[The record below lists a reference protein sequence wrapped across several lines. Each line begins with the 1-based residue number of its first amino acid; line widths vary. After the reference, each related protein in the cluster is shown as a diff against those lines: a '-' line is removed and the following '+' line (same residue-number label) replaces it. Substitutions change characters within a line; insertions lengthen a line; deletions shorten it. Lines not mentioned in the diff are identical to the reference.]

1 MVKNPGNSFTLLS
14 LVYIILLTIVYFSKP
29 RAKNLET
36 KIYSY
41 IVVTCL
47 IGCVVSLGTYYF
59 MFHIDMYPILNEI
72 FARSYL
78 LFILTY
84 TSLVSYYVLAI
95 SINDKLS
102 DEKKEKYIFYSKVT
116 VMALTIFSF
125 LLALILPM
133 DYISKKDMV
142 YSTGPA
148 VKFVFS
154 FTRGYALLW
163 ILILV
168 TKIKRITEKKYY
180 PMILYIILGALI
192 SCVQGAHPEYLL
204 STSMIVFVTFLMY
217 FTIENPDVKLIAQLE
232 LAKTG
237 AEKANRAKSDFLSSM
252 SHEIR
257 TPLNAIVGLSEDIES
272 YKDRVPKE
280 VVEDTTD
287 IKNASD
293 TLLEIVGNILDINK
307 IESDHMELVEQEYN
321 FKEEITKMARVTATR
336 IGDKPIEFEMNMAV
350 DIPDTLIGD
359 KLHVKTVVN
368 NLLTNAIK
376 YTDKGKVSL
385 TVKCINRGN
394 NCNLI
399 ISVQDTG
406 RGIKKE
412 NIEKLFTKFE
422 RLDEDKNTTI
432 EGTGLGLAITKSLVN
447 LMNGKINV
455 QSRFGTGSLFVV
467 NLPQKIGKRIDPK
480 NKDKVSTN
488 DSIKI
493 DTSSKKI
500 LIVDDNNLNIKVTTK
515 MLKDLKYQVDD
526 CTSGKACLEKIKNG
540 NKYDVILMD
549 IMMPEMSGEETLK
562 ELKKDSDFITP
573 VVALTADALSGCEEK
588 YKSLGFTEYL
598 SKPFKREELD
608 DKLKKIL
615 GDDNKIL
622 WDKVDEV
629 VICDD
634 EDGEK

>member
-180 PMILYIILGALI
+180 PMILYIILGGLI

-350 DIPDTLIGD
+350 DIPDILIGD

-480 NKDKVSTN
+480 NNDKVSTN
-488 DSIKI
+488 DNIKI
-493 DTSSKKI
+493 DTSNKRI

-515 MLKDLKYQVDD
+515 MLKDLNYQVDD

-549 IMMPEMSGEETLK
+549 IMMPEMSGKETLK

-588 YKSLGFTEYL
+588 YKSLGFSEYL

-608 DKLKKIL
+608 DKLKKLL
-615 GDDNKIL
+615 GDDNKIS
-622 WDKVDEV
+622 WDKVDSV
-629 VICDD
+629 VICDEED
-634 EDGEK
+634 E

>member
-29 RAKNLET
+29 RAKNIET
-36 KIYSY
+36 KTYSY
-41 IVVTCL
+41 IVITCL
-47 IGCVVSLGTYYF
+47 VGCLVSLGTYYF

-84 TSLVSYYVLAI
+84 TSLVSYYVLVI

-102 DEKKEKYIFYSKVT
+102 DEKKEKYIFYSKVA
-116 VMALTIFSF
+116 VMSLTIFSF
-125 LLALILPM
+125 LISLILPM
-133 DYISKKDMV
+133 DYVSKKDMV

-180 PMILYIILGALI
+180 PMIIYIILGGLI

-350 DIPDTLIGD
+350 DIPDILIGD

-422 RLDEDKNTTI
+422 RLDQDKNTTI

-480 NKDKVSTN
+480 NNDKVSTN
-488 DSIKI
+488 DNIKI

-515 MLKDLKYQVDD
+515 MLKDLNYQVDD

-588 YKSLGFTEYL
+588 YKSLGFSEYL

-615 GDDNKIL
+615 GDDNKIS
-622 WDKVDEV
+622 WDNVDSV
-629 VICDD
+629 VICD
-634 EDGEK
+634 EESEK

>member
-41 IVVTCL
+41 IVIACL
-47 IGCVVSLGTYYF
+47 VGCVVSLGTYYF

-102 DEKKEKYIFYSKVT
+102 DEKKEKYIFYSKMT
-116 VMALTIFSF
+116 VMSLTIFSF

-133 DYISKKDMV
+133 DYVSKKDIV

-154 FTRGYALLW
+154 FTRGYAALW
-163 ILILV
+163 ILILI

-180 PMILYIILGALI
+180 PMILYIILGGMI
-192 SCVQGAHPEYLL
+192 SYIQSIHPEYLL

-217 FTIENPDVKLIAQLE
+217 FTIENPDVNLIAQLE

-350 DIPDTLIGD
+350 DIPDILIGD

-467 NLPQKIGKRIDPK
+467 NLPQKIGKRIDSK
-480 NKDKVSTN
+480 NNDKVSTN
-488 DSIKI
+488 DKKI
-493 DTSSKKI
+493 DTSNKRI

-515 MLKDLKYQVDD
+515 MLKDLNYQVDD

-549 IMMPEMSGEETLK
+549 IMMPEMSGEEALK

-588 YKSLGFTEYL
+588 YKSLGFSEYL
-598 SKPFKREELD
+598 SKPFKKEELD
-608 DKLKKIL
+608 DKLKKLL
-615 GDDNKIL
+615 GNDNKIL
-622 WDKVDEV
+622 WNKVDEV
-629 VICDD
+629 VICGE
-634 EDGEK
+634 ED

>member
-14 LVYIILLTIVYFSKP
+14 LIYIILLTIVYFSKP

-47 IGCVVSLGTYYF
+47 IGCIVSLGTYYF

-102 DEKKEKYIFYSKVT
+102 DEKKEKYIFYSKMT
-116 VMALTIFSF
+116 VMILTIFSF
-125 LLALILPM
+125 VLALILPM
-133 DYISKKDMV
+133 DYVSKKDIV

-154 FTRGYALLW
+154 FTRGYAILW
-163 ILILV
+163 ILILI

-180 PMILYIILGALI
+180 PMILYIILGGLV
-192 SCVQGAHPEYLL
+192 SYVQSTHPEYLL

-321 FKEEITKMARVTATR
+321 FKEEITKLARVTATR
-336 IGDKPIEFEMNMAV
+336 IGDKPIEFEMNLAI
-350 DIPDTLIGD
+350 DIPDILIGD

-422 RLDEDKNTTI
+422 RLDEKNTTI

-467 NLPQKIGKRIDPK
+467 NLPQKIGKRIDSK
-480 NKDKVSTN
+480 NNDKISTN
-488 DSIKI
+488 DNVKI

-515 MLKDLKYQVDD
+515 MLKDLNYQVDD

-549 IMMPEMSGEETLK
+549 IMMPEMSGEEVLK

-588 YKSLGFTEYL
+588 YKSLGFSEYL
-598 SKPFKREELD
+598 SKPFKKDELD
-608 DKLKKIL
+608 DKLKKLL
-615 GDDNKIL
+615 GNNNKIS
-622 WDKVDEV
+622 WDNVDSV
-629 VICDD
+629 VICD
-634 EDGEK
+634 EESE

>member
-41 IVVTCL
+41 IVIACL
-47 IGCVVSLGTYYF
+47 VGCVVSLGTYYF

-102 DEKKEKYIFYSKVT
+102 DEKKEKYIFYSKMT
-116 VMALTIFSF
+116 VMSLTIFSF

-133 DYISKKDMV
+133 DYVSKKDIV

-154 FTRGYALLW
+154 FTRGYAALW
-163 ILILV
+163 ILILI

-180 PMILYIILGALI
+180 PMILYIILGGMI
-192 SCVQGAHPEYLL
+192 SYIQSIHPEYLL

-350 DIPDTLIGD
+350 DIPDILRGD

-422 RLDEDKNTTI
+422 RLDQDKNTTI

-467 NLPQKIGKRIDPK
+467 NLPQKIGKRIDSK
-480 NKDKVSTN
+480 NNDKVST
-488 DSIKI
+488 STEKI
-493 DTSSKKI
+493 DTSNKRI

-515 MLKDLKYQVDD
+515 MLKDLNYQVDD

-549 IMMPEMSGEETLK
+549 IMMPEMSGEEALK

-588 YKSLGFTEYL
+588 YKSLGFSEYL
-598 SKPFKREELD
+598 SKPFKKEELD
-608 DKLKKIL
+608 DKLKKLL
-615 GDDNKIL
+615 GNDNKIL
-622 WDKVDEV
+622 WNKVDEV
-629 VICDD
+629 VICGE
-634 EDGEK
+634 ED

>member
-29 RAKNLET
+29 RAENFET

-84 TSLVSYYVLAI
+84 ISLVSYYVLAI

-102 DEKKEKYIFYSKVT
+102 DEQKEKYIFYSKVT

-125 LLALILPM
+125 LISLILPM
-133 DYISKKDMV
+133 DYVSKKDIV

-180 PMILYIILGALI
+180 PMILYIILGGLI
-192 SCVQGAHPEYLL
+192 SCVQGANPEYLL

-321 FKEEITKMARVTATR
+321 FREEITKMARVTATR

-350 DIPDTLIGD
+350 DIPDILIGD

-422 RLDEDKNTTI
+422 RLDQDKNTTI

-480 NKDKVSTN
+480 NNDKVSN
-488 DSIKI
+488 GDNIKI
-493 DTSSKKI
+493 DTSNKRI

-515 MLKDLKYQVDD
+515 MLKDLNYQVDD

-549 IMMPEMSGEETLK
+549 IMMPEMSGKETLK

-588 YKSLGFTEYL
+588 YKSLGFSEYL

-615 GDDNKIL
+615 GNDNKIS

-629 VICDD
+629 VICD
-634 EDGEK
+634 EESEE

>member
-1 MVKNPGNSFTLLS
+1 MIVKNPGNSFTLLS
-14 LVYIILLTIVYFSKP
+14 LIYIILLTIVYFSKP

-41 IVVTCL
+41 IVITCL
-47 IGCVVSLGTYYF
+47 IGCIVSLGTYYF
-59 MFHIDMYPILNEI
+59 MFHIDIYPTLNEI
-72 FARSYL
+72 FARCYL
-78 LFILTY
+78 LFILIY

-102 DEKKEKYIFYSKVT
+102 DERKEKYILYSKIF
-116 VMALTIFSF
+116 VMVLTFCSF
-125 LLALILPM
+125 LITLSLPM
-133 DYISKKDMV
+133 TYVSKKDIV

-148 VKFVFS
+148 VKFVFT

-180 PMILYIILGALI
+180 PMIIYIILGGLV
-192 SCVQGAHPEYLL
+192 SCIQGGHPEYLL

-232 LAKTG
+232 LAKTS

-272 YKDRVPKE
+272 YKDLVPKE

-307 IESDHMELVEQEYN
+307 IESNHMELVEQEYN
-321 FKEEITKMARVTATR
+321 FKEEITKLAKVTSTR
-336 IGDKPIEFEMNMAV
+336 IGDKPITFTMNLAE
-350 DIPDTLIGD
+350 DIPDILIGD
-359 KLHVKTVVN
+359 KLHIKTVVN

-376 YTDKGKVSL
+376 YTDKGMVSL
-385 TVKCINRGN
+385 TVKCINKN
-394 NCNLI
+394 DICNLI

-422 RLDEDKNTTI
+422 RLDEKNTTI

-447 LMNGKINV
+447 LMNGSINV
-455 QSRFGTGSLFVV
+455 QSRYGTGSLFVISV
-467 NLPQKIGKRIDPK
+467 PQKIGKMIDIDN
-480 NKDKVSTN
+480 NKKDDIITN
-488 DSIKI
+488 DIVN
-493 DTSSKKI
+493 TSDKKI

-515 MLKDLKYQVDD
+515 MLKDLNYQVDS
-526 CTSGKACLEKIKNG
+526 CLSGKECLEKIRNG
-540 NKYDVILMD
+540 NKYDIILMD
-549 IMMPEMSGEETLK
+549 IMMPEMSGIETLN
-562 ELKKDSDFITP
+562 ELKKDNNFTVP
-573 VVALTADALSGCEEK
+573 VIALTADALSGCEEK
-588 YKSLGFTEYL
+588 YKDMGFNEYL
-598 SKPFKREELD
+598 SKPFKKDEIT
-608 DKLKKIL
+608 DKLNEL
-615 GDDNKIL
+615 L
-622 WDKVDEV
+622 RS
-629 VICDD
+629 DD
-634 EDGEK
+634 EII

>member
-29 RAKNLET
+29 RAKNIET
-36 KIYSY
+36 KTYSY
-41 IVVTCL
+41 IVITCL
-47 IGCVVSLGTYYF
+47 VGCLVSLGTYYF

-102 DEKKEKYIFYSKVT
+102 DEKKEKYIFYSKVA
-116 VMALTIFSF
+116 VMSLTIFSF
-125 LLALILPM
+125 LISLILPM
-133 DYISKKDMV
+133 DYVSKKDMV

-180 PMILYIILGALI
+180 PMIIYIILGGLI

-336 IGDKPIEFEMNMAV
+336 IGDKSIEFEMNMAV
-350 DIPDTLIGD
+350 DIPDILIGD

-422 RLDEDKNTTI
+422 RLDQDKNTTI

-480 NKDKVSTN
+480 NNDKVSTN
-488 DSIKI
+488 DNIKI

-515 MLKDLKYQVDD
+515 MLKDLNYQVDD

-562 ELKKDSDFITP
+562 ELKKDRDFITP

-588 YKSLGFTEYL
+588 YKSLGFSEYL

-615 GDDNKIL
+615 GDNNKIS
-622 WDKVDEV
+622 WDNVDSV
-629 VICDD
+629 VICD
-634 EDGEK
+634 EESEK

>member
-14 LVYIILLTIVYFSKP
+14 LIYIILLTIVYFSKP

-47 IGCVVSLGTYYF
+47 IGCIVSLGTYYF
-59 MFHIDMYPILNEI
+59 MFHIVMYPILNEI

-102 DEKKEKYIFYSKVT
+102 DERKEKYIFYSKMT
-116 VMALTIFSF
+116 VMILTIFSF
-125 LLALILPM
+125 VLALILPM
-133 DYISKKDMV
+133 DYVSKKDIV

-163 ILILV
+163 ILILI

-180 PMILYIILGALI
+180 PMILYIILGGLV
-192 SCVQGAHPEYLL
+192 SYVQSTHPEYLL

-321 FKEEITKMARVTATR
+321 FKEEITKLARVTATR
-336 IGDKPIEFEMNMAV
+336 IGDKPIEFEMNLAI
-350 DIPDTLIGD
+350 DIPDILIGD

-422 RLDEDKNTTI
+422 RLDEKNTTI

-467 NLPQKIGKRIDPK
+467 NLPQKIGKRIDSK
-480 NKDKVSTN
+480 NNDKISTN
-488 DSIKI
+488 DNVKI

-526 CTSGKACLEKIKNG
+526 CTSGKVCLEKIKNG

-549 IMMPEMSGEETLK
+549 IMMPEMSGEEVLK

-588 YKSLGFTEYL
+588 YKSLGFSEYL
-598 SKPFKREELD
+598 SKPFKKDELD
-608 DKLKKIL
+608 DKLKKLL
-615 GDDNKIL
+615 GDNNKIS
-622 WDKVDEV
+622 WDNVDSV
-629 VICDD
+629 VICD
-634 EDGEK
+634 EESE

>member
-102 DEKKEKYIFYSKVT
+102 YEKKEKYIFYSKVT

-180 PMILYIILGALI
+180 PMILYIILGGLI

-217 FTIENPDVKLIAQLE
+217 FTIENPDVKLIVQLE

-350 DIPDTLIGD
+350 DIPDILIGD

-422 RLDEDKNTTI
+422 RLDEKNTTI

-480 NKDKVSTN
+480 NNDKVSTN
-488 DSIKI
+488 DNIKI
-493 DTSSKKI
+493 DTSNKRI

-515 MLKDLKYQVDD
+515 MLKDLNYQVDD

-549 IMMPEMSGEETLK
+549 IMMPEMSGKETLK

-588 YKSLGFTEYL
+588 YKSLGFSEYL

-608 DKLKKIL
+608 DKLKKLL
-615 GDDNKIL
+615 GDDNKIS
-622 WDKVDEV
+622 WDKVDSV
-629 VICDD
+629 VICDEED
-634 EDGEK
+634 E

>member
-41 IVVTCL
+41 IVMTCL
-47 IGCVVSLGTYYF
+47 IGCIVSLGTYYF

-78 LFILTY
+78 LFVLTY

-102 DEKKEKYIFYSKVT
+102 DEKKEKYIFYSKVA

-125 LLALILPM
+125 VLALILPM
-133 DYISKKDMV
+133 NYISKKDLV

-180 PMILYIILGALI
+180 PMILYIILGGMI
-192 SCVQGAHPEYLL
+192 SYIQSIHPEYLL

-307 IESDHMELVEQEYN
+307 IENDHMELVEQEYN
-321 FKEEITKMARVTATR
+321 FKEEITKLARVTATR
-336 IGDKPIEFEMNMAV
+336 IGDKPIEFEMNLAV
-350 DIPDTLIGD
+350 DIPDILIGD

-467 NLPQKIGKRIDPK
+467 NLPQKIGKRINPK
-480 NKDKVSTN
+480 NNDKVSAN
-488 DSIKI
+488 DKKI
-493 DTSSKKI
+493 DTSNKRI

-515 MLKDLKYQVDD
+515 MLKDLNYQVDD
-526 CTSGKACLEKIKNG
+526 CTSGKACLEKISKG
-540 NKYDVILMD
+540 SKYDVILMD
-549 IMMPEMSGEETLK
+549 IMMPKMSGDETLK
-562 ELKKDSDFITP
+562 ELKKDDSFITP
-573 VVALTADALSGCEEK
+573 VIALTADALSGCEEK
-588 YKSLGFTEYL
+588 YKSLGFSEYL
-598 SKPFKREELD
+598 SKPFKKDELD
-608 DKLKKIL
+608 DKLRKIL
-615 GDDNKIL
+615 SNNNNIVWDN
-622 WDKVDEV
+622 VDEV
-629 VICDD
+629 VICNDK
-634 EDGEK
+634 EMN

>member
-14 LVYIILLTIVYFSKP
+14 LIYIILLTVVYFSKP

-41 IVVTCL
+41 IVITCL
-47 IGCVVSLGTYYF
+47 IGCIVSLGTYFF

-78 LFILTY
+78 LFILIY

-95 SINDKLS
+95 SINDELP
-102 DEKKEKYIFYSKVT
+102 DERKEKYIFYSKVV
-116 VMALTIFSF
+116 VMSLTIFSF
-125 LLALILPM
+125 LIALILPM
-133 DYISKKDMV
+133 ECISKKDMV

-154 FTRGYALLW
+154 FTRCYALLW
-163 ILILV
+163 VLILV

-180 PMILYIILGALI
+180 PMIIYIILGGLI
-192 SCVQGAHPEYLL
+192 SYIQGAHPEYLL

-307 IESDHMELVEQEYN
+307 IENDHMELVEQEYN
-321 FKEEITKMARVTATR
+321 FKEEITKLARVTATR
-336 IGDKPIEFEMNMAV
+336 IGDKPIEFEMDLAI
-350 DIPDTLIGD
+350 DIPDILIGD
-359 KLHVKTVVN
+359 KLHVKTIVN

-422 RLDEDKNTTI
+422 RLDEKNTTI

-467 NLPQKIGKRIDPK
+467 NIPQKISKRQELK
-480 NKDKVSTN
+480 KDKDSNSTN
-488 DSIKI
+488 TKI
-493 DTSSKKI
+493 NTSNKKI

-515 MLKDLKYQVDD
+515 ILKDLKYQVDD
-526 CTSGKACLEKIKNG
+526 CNSGKECLEKISKG
-540 NKYDVILMD
+540 SKYDVILMD
-549 IMMPEMSGEETLK
+549 IMMPKMSGDETLK
-562 ELKKDSDFITP
+562 ELKKDDSFITP
-573 VVALTADALSGCEEK
+573 VIALTADALSGCEEK
-588 YKSLGFTEYL
+588 YKNLGFIDYL
-598 SKPFKREELD
+598 SKPFKKDELD
-608 DKLKKIL
+608 EKLKKIL
-615 GDDNKIL
+615 GNDNKIS
-622 WDKVDEV
+622 WDNVDEV
-629 VICDD
+629 VICNDKEMD
-634 EDGEK
+634 

>member
-1 MVKNPGNSFTLLS
+1 MVINPGNSFTLLS
-14 LVYIILLTIVYFSKP
+14 LIYIILLTIVYFSKP

-47 IGCVVSLGTYYF
+47 IGCIVSLGTYYF
-59 MFHIDMYPILNEI
+59 MFHIVMYPILNEI

-102 DEKKEKYIFYSKVT
+102 DERKEKYIFYSKMT
-116 VMALTIFSF
+116 VMILTIFSF
-125 LLALILPM
+125 VLALILPM
-133 DYISKKDMV
+133 ECISKKDIV

-163 ILILV
+163 ILILI

-180 PMILYIILGALI
+180 PMILYIILGGLV
-192 SCVQGAHPEYLL
+192 SYVQSTHPEYLL
-204 STSMIVFVTFLMY
+204 STSMSVFVTFLMY

-321 FKEEITKMARVTATR
+321 FKEEITKLARVTATR
-336 IGDKPIEFEMNMAV
+336 IGDKPIEFEMNLAI
-350 DIPDTLIGD
+350 DIPDILIGD

-422 RLDEDKNTTI
+422 RLDEKNTTI

-467 NLPQKIGKRIDPK
+467 NLPQKIGKRIDSKK
-480 NKDKVSTN
+480 NDKISTN
-488 DSIKI
+488 DNVKI

-526 CTSGKACLEKIKNG
+526 CTSGKVCLEKIKNG

-549 IMMPEMSGEETLK
+549 IMMPEMSGEEVLK

-588 YKSLGFTEYL
+588 YKSLGFSEYL
-598 SKPFKREELD
+598 SKPFKKDELD
-608 DKLKKIL
+608 DKLKKLL
-615 GDDNKIL
+615 GDNNKIS
-622 WDKVDEV
+622 WDNVDSV
-629 VICDD
+629 VICD
-634 EDGEK
+634 EESE

>member
-14 LVYIILLTIVYFSKP
+14 LIYIILLTIVYFSKP

-47 IGCVVSLGTYYF
+47 IGCIVSLGTYYF
-59 MFHIDMYPILNEI
+59 MFHIVMYPILNEI

-84 TSLVSYYVLAI
+84 TLLVSYYVLAI

-102 DEKKEKYIFYSKVT
+102 DERKEKYIFYSKMT
-116 VMALTIFSF
+116 VMILTIFSF
-125 LLALILPM
+125 VLALILPM
-133 DYISKKDMV
+133 DYVSKKDIV

-163 ILILV
+163 ILILI

-180 PMILYIILGALI
+180 PMILYIILGGLV
-192 SCVQGAHPEYLL
+192 SYVQSTHPEYLL

-321 FKEEITKMARVTATR
+321 FKEEITKLARVTATR
-336 IGDKPIEFEMNMAV
+336 IGDKPIEFEMNLAI
-350 DIPDTLIGD
+350 DIPDILIGD

-422 RLDEDKNTTI
+422 RLDEKNTTI

-467 NLPQKIGKRIDPK
+467 NLPQKIGKRIDSK
-480 NKDKVSTN
+480 NNDKISTN
-488 DSIKI
+488 DNVKI

-526 CTSGKACLEKIKNG
+526 CTSGKVCLEKIKNG

-549 IMMPEMSGEETLK
+549 IMMPEMSGEEVLK

-588 YKSLGFTEYL
+588 YKSLGFSEYL
-598 SKPFKREELD
+598 SKPFKKDELD
-608 DKLKKIL
+608 DKLKKLL
-615 GDDNKIL
+615 GDNNKIS
-622 WDKVDEV
+622 WDNVDSV
-629 VICDD
+629 VICD
-634 EDGEK
+634 EESE

>member
-14 LVYIILLTIVYFSKP
+14 LIYIILLTIVYFSKP

-47 IGCVVSLGTYYF
+47 IGCIVSLGTYYF
-59 MFHIDMYPILNEI
+59 MFHIVMYPILNEI

-102 DEKKEKYIFYSKVT
+102 DERKEKYIFYSKMT
-116 VMALTIFSF
+116 VMILTIFSF
-125 LLALILPM
+125 VLALILPM
-133 DYISKKDMV
+133 ECISKKDIV

-163 ILILV
+163 ILILI

-180 PMILYIILGALI
+180 PMILYIILGGLV
-192 SCVQGAHPEYLL
+192 SYVQSTHPEYLL
-204 STSMIVFVTFLMY
+204 STSMSVFVTFLMY

-321 FKEEITKMARVTATR
+321 FKEEITKLARVTATR
-336 IGDKPIEFEMNMAV
+336 IGDKPIEFEMNLAI
-350 DIPDTLIGD
+350 DIPDILIGD

-422 RLDEDKNTTI
+422 RLDEKNTTI

-467 NLPQKIGKRIDPK
+467 NLPQKIGKRIDSKK
-480 NKDKVSTN
+480 NDKISTN
-488 DSIKI
+488 ENVKI

-526 CTSGKACLEKIKNG
+526 CTSGKVCLEKIKNG

-549 IMMPEMSGEETLK
+549 IMMPEMSGEEVLK

-588 YKSLGFTEYL
+588 YKSLGFSEYL
-598 SKPFKREELD
+598 SKPFKKDELD
-608 DKLKKIL
+608 DKLKKLL
-615 GDDNKIL
+615 GDNNKIS
-622 WDKVDEV
+622 WDNVDSV
-629 VICDD
+629 VICD
-634 EDGEK
+634 EESE

>member
-14 LVYIILLTIVYFSKP
+14 LIYIILLTIVYFSKP

-47 IGCVVSLGTYYF
+47 IGCIVSLGTYYF
-59 MFHIDMYPILNEI
+59 MFHIVMYPILNEI

-102 DEKKEKYIFYSKVT
+102 DEKKEKYIFYSKMT
-116 VMALTIFSF
+116 VMILTIFSF
-125 LLALILPM
+125 VLALILPM
-133 DYISKKDMV
+133 DYVSKKDIV

-154 FTRGYALLW
+154 FTRGYAILW
-163 ILILV
+163 ILILI

-180 PMILYIILGALI
+180 PMILYIILGGLV
-192 SCVQGAHPEYLL
+192 SYVQSTHPEYLL

-321 FKEEITKMARVTATR
+321 FKEEITKLARVTATR
-336 IGDKPIEFEMNMAV
+336 MGDKPIEFEMNLAI
-350 DIPDTLIGD
+350 DIPDILIGD

-422 RLDEDKNTTI
+422 RLDEKNTTI

-467 NLPQKIGKRIDPK
+467 NLPQKIGKRIDSK
-480 NKDKVSTN
+480 NNDKISTN
-488 DSIKI
+488 DNVKI

-526 CTSGKACLEKIKNG
+526 CTSGKVCLEKIKNG

-549 IMMPEMSGEETLK
+549 IMMPEMSGEEVLK

-588 YKSLGFTEYL
+588 YKSLGFSEYL
-598 SKPFKREELD
+598 SKPFKKDELD
-608 DKLKKIL
+608 DKLKKLL
-615 GDDNKIL
+615 GDNNKIS
-622 WDKVDEV
+622 WDNVDSV
-629 VICDD
+629 VICD
-634 EDGEK
+634 EESE

>member
-41 IVVTCL
+41 IVMTCL
-47 IGCVVSLGTYYF
+47 IGCIVSLGTYYF

-78 LFILTY
+78 LFVLTY

-102 DEKKEKYIFYSKVT
+102 DEKKEKYIFYSKVA

-125 LLALILPM
+125 VLALILPM
-133 DYISKKDMV
+133 NYISKKDLV

-180 PMILYIILGALI
+180 PMILYIILGGMI
-192 SCVQGAHPEYLL
+192 SYIQSIHPEYLL

-307 IESDHMELVEQEYN
+307 IENDHMELVEQEYN
-321 FKEEITKMARVTATR
+321 FKEEITKLARVTATR
-336 IGDKPIEFEMNMAV
+336 IGDKPIEFEMNLAI
-350 DIPDTLIGD
+350 DIPDILIGD

-467 NLPQKIGKRIDPK
+467 NLPQKIGKRINPK
-480 NKDKVSTN
+480 NNDKVSAN
-488 DSIKI
+488 DKKI
-493 DTSSKKI
+493 DTSNKRI

-515 MLKDLKYQVDD
+515 MLKDLNYQVDD
-526 CTSGKACLEKIKNG
+526 CTSGKACLEKISKG
-540 NKYDVILMD
+540 SKYDVILMD
-549 IMMPEMSGEETLK
+549 IMMPKMSGDETLK
-562 ELKKDSDFITP
+562 ELKKDDSFITP
-573 VVALTADALSGCEEK
+573 VIALTADALSGCEEK
-588 YKSLGFTEYL
+588 YKSLGFSEYL
-598 SKPFKREELD
+598 SKPFKKDELD
-608 DKLKKIL
+608 DKLRKIL
-615 GDDNKIL
+615 SNNNNIVWDN
-622 WDKVDEV
+622 VDEV
-629 VICDD
+629 VICNDK
-634 EDGEK
+634 EMN

>member
-14 LVYIILLTIVYFSKP
+14 LIYIILLTIVYFSKP

-47 IGCVVSLGTYYF
+47 IGCIVSLGTYYF

-102 DEKKEKYIFYSKVT
+102 YERKEKYIFYSKMT
-116 VMALTIFSF
+116 VMILTIFSF
-125 LLALILPM
+125 VLALILPM
-133 DYISKKDMV
+133 DYVSKKDIV

-154 FTRGYALLW
+154 FTRGYAALW

-180 PMILYIILGALI
+180 PMILYIILGGLV
-192 SCVQGAHPEYLL
+192 SYVQSTHPEYLL

-217 FTIENPDVKLIAQLE
+217 FTIENPDVKLISQLE

-307 IESDHMELVEQEYN
+307 IESDHMELVEQEYD

-336 IGDKPIEFEMNMAV
+336 IGDKPIEFEMNLAI
-350 DIPDTLIGD
+350 DIPDILIGD

-422 RLDEDKNTTI
+422 RLDEKNTTI

-467 NLPQKIGKRIDPK
+467 NLPQKIGKRIDSK
-480 NKDKVSTN
+480 NNDKISTN
-488 DSIKI
+488 DNVKI

-515 MLKDLKYQVDD
+515 MLKDLNYQVDD
-526 CTSGKACLEKIKNG
+526 CTSGKVCLEKIKNG

-549 IMMPEMSGEETLK
+549 IMMPEMSGEEVLK

-588 YKSLGFTEYL
+588 YKSLGFSEYL
-598 SKPFKREELD
+598 SKPFKKDELD
-608 DKLKKIL
+608 DKLKKLL
-615 GDDNKIL
+615 GNNNKIS
-622 WDKVDEV
+622 WDNVDSV
-629 VICDD
+629 VICD
-634 EDGEK
+634 EESE

>member
-14 LVYIILLTIVYFSKP
+14 LIYIILLTIVYFSKP

-47 IGCVVSLGTYYF
+47 IGCIVSLGTYYF
-59 MFHIDMYPILNEI
+59 MFHIVMYPILNEI

-102 DEKKEKYIFYSKVT
+102 DERKEKYIFYSKMT
-116 VMALTIFSF
+116 VMILTIFSF
-125 LLALILPM
+125 VLALILPM
-133 DYISKKDMV
+133 ECISKKDIV

-163 ILILV
+163 ILILI

-180 PMILYIILGALI
+180 PMILYIILGGLV
-192 SCVQGAHPEYLL
+192 SYVQSTHPEYLL
-204 STSMIVFVTFLMY
+204 STSMSVFVTFLMY

-321 FKEEITKMARVTATR
+321 FKEEITKLARVTATR
-336 IGDKPIEFEMNMAV
+336 IGDKPIEFEMNLAI
-350 DIPDTLIGD
+350 DIPDILIGD

-422 RLDEDKNTTI
+422 RLDEKNTTI

-467 NLPQKIGKRIDPK
+467 NLPQKIGKRIDSKK
-480 NKDKVSTN
+480 NDKISTN
-488 DSIKI
+488 DNVKI

-526 CTSGKACLEKIKNG
+526 CTSGKVCLEKIKNG

-549 IMMPEMSGEETLK
+549 IMMPEMSGEEVLK

-588 YKSLGFTEYL
+588 YKSLGFSEYL
-598 SKPFKREELD
+598 SKPFKKDELD
-608 DKLKKIL
+608 DKLKKLL
-615 GDDNKIL
+615 GDNNKIS
-622 WDKVDEV
+622 WDNVDSV
-629 VICDD
+629 VICD
-634 EDGEK
+634 EESE

>member
-14 LVYIILLTIVYFSKP
+14 LIYIILLTVVYFSKP

-41 IVVTCL
+41 IVITCL
-47 IGCVVSLGTYYF
+47 VGCIVSLGTYFF

-78 LFILTY
+78 LFILIY

-95 SINDKLS
+95 SINDELS
-102 DEKKEKYIFYSKVT
+102 DERKEKYIFYSKVV
-116 VMALTIFSF
+116 VMSLTIFSF

-133 DYISKKDMV
+133 ECISKKDMV

-154 FTRGYALLW
+154 FTRCYALLW
-163 ILILV
+163 VLILV

-180 PMILYIILGALI
+180 PMIIYIILGGLI
-192 SCVQGAHPEYLL
+192 SYIQGAHPEYLL

-307 IESDHMELVEQEYN
+307 IENDHMELVEQEYN
-321 FKEEITKMARVTATR
+321 FKEEITKLARVTATR
-336 IGDKPIEFEMNMAV
+336 IGDKPIEFEMNLAI
-350 DIPDTLIGD
+350 DIPDVLIGD

-422 RLDEDKNTTI
+422 RLDEKNTTI

-467 NLPQKIGKRIDPK
+467 NLPQKISKRQELKK
-480 NKDKVSTN
+480 NKDSNSANT
-488 DSIKI
+488 KI
-493 DTSSKKI
+493 NTSNKKI
-500 LIVDDNNLNIKVTTK
+500 LIVDDNSLNIKVTTK
-515 MLKDLKYQVDD
+515 ILKDLKYQVDD
-526 CTSGKACLEKIKNG
+526 CNSGEECLEKISKG
-540 NKYDVILMD
+540 SKYDVILMD
-549 IMMPEMSGEETLK
+549 IMMPKMSGDETLK
-562 ELKKDSDFITP
+562 ELKKDDSFITP
-573 VVALTADALSGCEEK
+573 VIALTADALSVCEEK
-588 YKSLGFTEYL
+588 YKYLGFIDYIY
-598 SKPFKREELD
+598 KPFKKDELD

-615 GDDNKIL
+615 GNDNKIS
-622 WDKVDEV
+622 WDNVDEV
-629 VICDD
+629 VICNDKEMD
-634 EDGEK
+634 

>member
-14 LVYIILLTIVYFSKP
+14 LIYIILLTVVYFSKP

-41 IVVTCL
+41 IVITCL
-47 IGCVVSLGTYYF
+47 IGCIVSLGTYFF

-78 LFILTY
+78 LFILIY

-95 SINDKLS
+95 SINDELS
-102 DEKKEKYIFYSKVT
+102 DERKEKYIFYSKMT
-116 VMALTIFSF
+116 VMILTIFSF
-125 LLALILPM
+125 VLALILPM
-133 DYISKKDMV
+133 DYVSKKDIV

-154 FTRGYALLW
+154 FTRGYAILW
-163 ILILV
+163 ILILI

-180 PMILYIILGALI
+180 PMILYIILGGLI
-192 SCVQGAHPEYLL
+192 SYIQGAHPEYLL

-336 IGDKPIEFEMNMAV
+336 IGDKPIEFEMNLAI
-350 DIPDTLIGD
+350 DIPDILIGD

-422 RLDEDKNTTI
+422 RLDEKNTTI

-467 NLPQKIGKRIDPK
+467 NLPQKISKRQELK
-480 NKDKVSTN
+480 KDK
-488 DSIKI
+488 DS
-493 DTSSKKI
+493 
-500 LIVDDNNLNIKVTTK
+500 NTTK
-515 MLKDLKYQVDD
+515 ILKDLKYQVDD
-526 CTSGKACLEKIKNG
+526 CNSGEECLEKIRKG
-540 NKYDVILMD
+540 SKYDVILMD
-549 IMMPEMSGEETLK
+549 IMMPKMSGDETLK
-562 ELKKDSDFITP
+562 ELKKDDSFITP
-573 VVALTADALSGCEEK
+573 VIALTADALSGCEEK
-588 YKSLGFTEYL
+588 YKNLGFSDYL
-598 SKPFKREELD
+598 SKPFKKDELD
-608 DKLKKIL
+608 EKLKKIL
-615 GDDNKIL
+615 GNDNKIS
-622 WDKVDEV
+622 WDNVDEV
-629 VICDD
+629 VICNDKEMD
-634 EDGEK
+634 

>member
-14 LVYIILLTIVYFSKP
+14 LIYIILLTIVYFSKP

-47 IGCVVSLGTYYF
+47 IGCIVSLGTYYF

-102 DEKKEKYIFYSKVT
+102 DERKEKYIFYSKMT
-116 VMALTIFSF
+116 VMILTIFSF
-125 LLALILPM
+125 VLALILPM
-133 DYISKKDMV
+133 DYVSKKDIV

-154 FTRGYALLW
+154 FTRGYAALW

-180 PMILYIILGALI
+180 PMILYIILGGLV
-192 SCVQGAHPEYLL
+192 SYVQSTHPEYLL

-217 FTIENPDVKLIAQLE
+217 FTIENPDVKLISQLE

-321 FKEEITKMARVTATR
+321 FKEEITKLARVTATR
-336 IGDKPIEFEMNMAV
+336 IGDKPIEFEMNLAI
-350 DIPDTLIGD
+350 DIPDILIGD

-422 RLDEDKNTTI
+422 RLDEKNTTI

-467 NLPQKIGKRIDPK
+467 NLPQKIGKRIDSK
-480 NKDKVSTN
+480 NNDKISTN
-488 DSIKI
+488 DNVKI

-515 MLKDLKYQVDD
+515 MLKDLNYQVDD

-549 IMMPEMSGEETLK
+549 IMMPEMSGEEVLK

-588 YKSLGFTEYL
+588 YKSLGFSEYL
-598 SKPFKREELD
+598 SKPFKKDELD
-608 DKLKKIL
+608 DKLKKLL
-615 GDDNKIL
+615 GNNNKIS
-622 WDKVDEV
+622 WDNVDSV
-629 VICDD
+629 VICD
-634 EDGEK
+634 EESE

>member
-29 RAKNLET
+29 RAENFET

-84 TSLVSYYVLAI
+84 ISLVSYYVLAI

-102 DEKKEKYIFYSKVT
+102 DEQKEKYIFYSKVT

-125 LLALILPM
+125 LISLILPM
-133 DYISKKDMV
+133 DYVSKKDIV

-180 PMILYIILGALI
+180 PMILYIILGGLI
-192 SCVQGAHPEYLL
+192 SCVQGANPEYLL

-321 FKEEITKMARVTATR
+321 FREEITKMARVTATR

-480 NKDKVSTN
+480 NNDKVSN
-488 DSIKI
+488 GDNIKI
-493 DTSSKKI
+493 DTSNKRI

-549 IMMPEMSGEETLK
+549 IMMPEMSGKETLK

-588 YKSLGFTEYL
+588 YKSLGFSEYL

-608 DKLKKIL
+608 DKLKKLL
-615 GDDNKIL
+615 GDDNKIS
-622 WDKVDEV
+622 WDKVDSV
-629 VICDD
+629 VICDEED
-634 EDGEK
+634 E

>member
-14 LVYIILLTIVYFSKP
+14 LIYIILLTIVYFSKP

-47 IGCVVSLGTYYF
+47 IGCIVSLGTYYF

-102 DEKKEKYIFYSKVT
+102 DERKEKYIFYSKVA

-125 LLALILPM
+125 VLALILPM
-133 DYISKKDMV
+133 DYVSKKDIV

-163 ILILV
+163 ILILI

-180 PMILYIILGALI
+180 PMILYIILGGLV
-192 SCVQGAHPEYLL
+192 SYVQSTHPEYLL

-321 FKEEITKMARVTATR
+321 FKEEITKLARVTATR
-336 IGDKPIEFEMNMAV
+336 IGDKPIEFEMNLAI
-350 DIPDTLIGD
+350 DIPDILIGD

-422 RLDEDKNTTI
+422 RLDEKNTTI

-480 NKDKVSTN
+480 NNDKISTN
-488 DSIKI
+488 DNIKI

-515 MLKDLKYQVDD
+515 MLKDLNYQVDD
-526 CTSGKACLEKIKNG
+526 CTSGKVCLEKIKNG

-549 IMMPEMSGEETLK
+549 IMMPEMSGEEALK

-588 YKSLGFTEYL
+588 YKSLGFSEYL
-598 SKPFKREELD
+598 SKPFKKDELD
-608 DKLKKIL
+608 DKLKKLL
-615 GDDNKIL
+615 GDDNKIS
-622 WDKVDEV
+622 WDNVDSV
-629 VICDD
+629 VICD
-634 EDGEK
+634 EESE

>member
-14 LVYIILLTIVYFSKP
+14 LIYIILLTIVYLSKP

-47 IGCVVSLGTYYF
+47 IGCIVSLGTYFF

-78 LFILTY
+78 LFILSY

-102 DEKKEKYIFYSKVT
+102 DERKEKYIFYSKVA

-133 DYISKKDMV
+133 DYVSKKDIV

-154 FTRGYALLW
+154 FTRGYAILW
-163 ILILV
+163 ILILI

-180 PMILYIILGALI
+180 PMILYIILGGMI
-192 SCVQGAHPEYLL
+192 SYIQGAHPEYLL

-272 YKDRVPKE
+272 YKERVPKE

-307 IESDHMELVEQEYN
+307 IENDHMELVEQEYN
-321 FKEEITKMARVTATR
+321 FKEEITKLARVTATR
-336 IGDKPIEFEMNMAV
+336 IGDKPIEFEMNLAV
-350 DIPDTLIGD
+350 DIPDILIGD

-422 RLDEDKNTTI
+422 RLDEKNTTI

-480 NKDKVSTN
+480 NNDKISTN
-488 DSIKI
+488 DNIKI

-515 MLKDLKYQVDD
+515 MLKDLNYQVDD
-526 CTSGKACLEKIKNG
+526 CTSGKVCLEKIKNG

-549 IMMPEMSGEETLK
+549 IMMPEMSGEEALK

-588 YKSLGFTEYL
+588 YKNLGFSDYL
-598 SKPFKREELD
+598 SKPFKKDELD
-608 DKLKKIL
+608 EKLKKLL
-615 GDDNKIL
+615 GNDNKIS
-622 WDKVDEV
+622 WDNVDEV
-629 VICDD
+629 VICSDKEMD
-634 EDGEK
+634 

>member
-14 LVYIILLTIVYFSKP
+14 LIYIILLTIVYFSKP

-47 IGCVVSLGTYYF
+47 IGCIVSLGTYYF
-59 MFHIDMYPILNEI
+59 MFHIVMYPILNEI

-78 LFILTY
+78 LFVLTY

-102 DEKKEKYIFYSKVT
+102 DERKEKYIFYSKVA
-116 VMALTIFSF
+116 VMALTILSF
-125 LLALILPM
+125 VLALILPM
-133 DYISKKDMV
+133 DYVSKKDIV

-154 FTRGYALLW
+154 FTRGYAILW
-163 ILILV
+163 ILILI

-180 PMILYIILGALI
+180 PMILYIILGGLV
-192 SCVQGAHPEYLL
+192 SYVQSTHPEYLL

-321 FKEEITKMARVTATR
+321 FKEEITKLARVTATR
-336 IGDKPIEFEMNMAV
+336 IGDKPIEFEMNLAI
-350 DIPDTLIGD
+350 DIPDILIGD

-394 NCNLI
+394 NCNII

-422 RLDEDKNTTI
+422 RLDEKNTTI

-467 NLPQKIGKRIDPK
+467 NLPQKIGKRIDSK
-480 NKDKVSTN
+480 NNDKISTN
-488 DSIKI
+488 DNIKI

-515 MLKDLKYQVDD
+515 MLKDLNYQVDD
-526 CTSGKACLEKIKNG
+526 CTSGKVCLEKIKNG

-549 IMMPEMSGEETLK
+549 IMMPEMSGEEALK

-588 YKSLGFTEYL
+588 YKSLGFSEYL
-598 SKPFKREELD
+598 SKPFKKDELD
-608 DKLKKIL
+608 DKLKKLL
-615 GDDNKIL
+615 GDDNKIS
-622 WDKVDEV
+622 WDNVDSV
-629 VICDD
+629 VICD
-634 EDGEK
+634 EESE

>member
-29 RAKNLET
+29 RAKNIET
-36 KIYSY
+36 KTYSY
-41 IVVTCL
+41 IVITCL
-47 IGCVVSLGTYYF
+47 VGCLVSLGTYYF

-102 DEKKEKYIFYSKVT
+102 DEKKEKYIFYSKVA
-116 VMALTIFSF
+116 VMSLTIFSF
-125 LLALILPM
+125 LISLILPM
-133 DYISKKDMV
+133 DYVSKKDMV

-180 PMILYIILGALI
+180 PMIIYIILGGLI

-350 DIPDTLIGD
+350 DIPDILIGD

-422 RLDEDKNTTI
+422 RLDQDKNTTI

-480 NKDKVSTN
+480 NNDKVSTN
-488 DSIKI
+488 DNIKI

-515 MLKDLKYQVDD
+515 MLKDLNYQVDD

-588 YKSLGFTEYL
+588 YKSLGFSEYL

-615 GDDNKIL
+615 GDDNKIS
-622 WDKVDEV
+622 WDNVDSV
-629 VICDD
+629 VICD
-634 EDGEK
+634 EESEK

>member
-14 LVYIILLTIVYFSKP
+14 LIYIILLTVVYFSKP

-41 IVVTCL
+41 IVITCL
-47 IGCVVSLGTYYF
+47 IGCIVSLGTYFF

-78 LFILTY
+78 LFILIY

-95 SINDKLS
+95 SINDELP
-102 DEKKEKYIFYSKVT
+102 DERKEKYIFYSKVV
-116 VMALTIFSF
+116 VMSLTIFSF
-125 LLALILPM
+125 LIALILPM
-133 DYISKKDMV
+133 ECISKKDMV
-142 YSTGPA
+142 YSTGPV

-154 FTRGYALLW
+154 FTRCYALLW
-163 ILILV
+163 VLILV

-180 PMILYIILGALI
+180 PMIIYIILGGLI
-192 SCVQGAHPEYLL
+192 SYIQGAHPEYLL

-307 IESDHMELVEQEYN
+307 IENDHMELVEQEYN
-321 FKEEITKMARVTATR
+321 FKEEITKLARVTATR
-336 IGDKPIEFEMNMAV
+336 IGDKPIEFEMDLAI
-350 DIPDTLIGD
+350 DIPDILIGD
-359 KLHVKTVVN
+359 KLHVKTIVN

-422 RLDEDKNTTI
+422 RLDEKNTTI

-467 NLPQKIGKRIDPK
+467 NIPQKISKRQELK
-480 NKDKVSTN
+480 KDKDSNSTN
-488 DSIKI
+488 TKI
-493 DTSSKKI
+493 NTSNKKI

-515 MLKDLKYQVDD
+515 ILKDLKYQVDD
-526 CTSGKACLEKIKNG
+526 CNSGKECLEKISKG
-540 NKYDVILMD
+540 SKYDVILMD
-549 IMMPEMSGEETLK
+549 IMMPKMSGDETLK
-562 ELKKDSDFITP
+562 ELKKDDSFITP
-573 VVALTADALSGCEEK
+573 VIALTADALSGCEEK
-588 YKSLGFTEYL
+588 YKNLGFIDYL
-598 SKPFKREELD
+598 SKPFKKDELD
-608 DKLKKIL
+608 EKLKKIL
-615 GDDNKIL
+615 GNDNKIS
-622 WDKVDEV
+622 WDNVDEV
-629 VICDD
+629 VICNDKEMD
-634 EDGEK
+634 

>member
-102 DEKKEKYIFYSKVT
+102 DEKKEKNIFYSKVT

-180 PMILYIILGALI
+180 PMILYIILGGLI

-307 IESDHMELVEQEYN
+307 IENDHMELVEQEYN
-321 FKEEITKMARVTATR
+321 FKEEITKLARVTATR

-350 DIPDTLIGD
+350 DIPDILIGD

-480 NKDKVSTN
+480 NNDKVSTN
-488 DSIKI
+488 DNIKI
-493 DTSSKKI
+493 DTSNKRI

-515 MLKDLKYQVDD
+515 MLKDLNYQVDD

-549 IMMPEMSGEETLK
+549 IMMPEMSGKETLK

-588 YKSLGFTEYL
+588 YKSLGFSEYL

-608 DKLKKIL
+608 DKLKKLL
-615 GDDNKIL
+615 GDDNKIS
-622 WDKVDEV
+622 WDKVDSV
-629 VICDD
+629 VICDEED
-634 EDGEK
+634 E

>member
-1 MVKNPGNSFTLLS
+1 
-14 LVYIILLTIVYFSKP
+14 
-29 RAKNLET
+29 
-36 KIYSY
+36 
-41 IVVTCL
+41 
-47 IGCVVSLGTYYF
+47 
-59 MFHIDMYPILNEI
+59 
-72 FARSYL
+72 
-78 LFILTY
+78 
-84 TSLVSYYVLAI
+84 
-95 SINDKLS
+95 
-102 DEKKEKYIFYSKVT
+102 
-116 VMALTIFSF
+116 
-125 LLALILPM
+125 
-133 DYISKKDMV
+133 
-142 YSTGPA
+142 
-148 VKFVFS
+148 
-154 FTRGYALLW
+154 
-163 ILILV
+163 
-168 TKIKRITEKKYY
+168 
-180 PMILYIILGALI
+180 
-192 SCVQGAHPEYLL
+192 
-204 STSMIVFVTFLMY
+204 
-217 FTIENPDVKLIAQLE
+217 
-232 LAKTG
+232 
-237 AEKANRAKSDFLSSM
+237 M

-257 TPLNAIVGLSEDIES
+257 TPLNALVGLSEDIES

-321 FKEEITKMARVTATR
+321 FKEEITKLARVTATR
-336 IGDKPIEFEMNMAV
+336 IGDKPIEFEMNLAI
-350 DIPDTLIGD
+350 DIPDILIGD

-422 RLDEDKNTTI
+422 RLDEKNTTI

-480 NKDKVSTN
+480 NNDKISTN
-488 DSIKI
+488 DNIKI

-515 MLKDLKYQVDD
+515 MLKDLNYQVDD
-526 CTSGKACLEKIKNG
+526 CTSGKVCLEKIKNG

-549 IMMPEMSGEETLK
+549 IMMPEMSGEEALK

-588 YKSLGFTEYL
+588 YKSLGFSEYL
-598 SKPFKREELD
+598 SKPFKKDELD
-608 DKLKKIL
+608 DKLKKLL
-615 GDDNKIL
+615 GDDNKIS
-622 WDKVDEV
+622 WDNVDSV
-629 VICDD
+629 VICD
-634 EDGEK
+634 EESE

>member
-102 DEKKEKYIFYSKVT
+102 DERKDKYIFYSKVT

-133 DYISKKDMV
+133 ECISKKDIV

-180 PMILYIILGALI
+180 PMILYIILGGLI

-350 DIPDTLIGD
+350 DIPDILIGD

-480 NKDKVSTN
+480 NNDKVSTN
-488 DSIKI
+488 DNIKI
-493 DTSSKKI
+493 DTSNKRI

-515 MLKDLKYQVDD
+515 MLKDLNYQVDD

-549 IMMPEMSGEETLK
+549 IMMPEMSGKETLK

-588 YKSLGFTEYL
+588 YKSLGFSEYL

-608 DKLKKIL
+608 DKLKKLL
-615 GDDNKIL
+615 GDDNKIS
-622 WDKVDEV
+622 WDKVDSV
-629 VICDD
+629 VICDEED
-634 EDGEK
+634 E

>member
-14 LVYIILLTIVYFSKP
+14 LIYIILLTVVYFSKP

-41 IVVTCL
+41 IVITCL
-47 IGCVVSLGTYYF
+47 IGCIVSLGTYFF

-78 LFILTY
+78 LFILIY

-95 SINDKLS
+95 SINDELP
-102 DEKKEKYIFYSKVT
+102 DERKEKYIFYSKVV
-116 VMALTIFSF
+116 VMSLTIFSF
-125 LLALILPM
+125 LIALILPM
-133 DYISKKDMV
+133 ECISKKDMV

-154 FTRGYALLW
+154 FTRCYALLW
-163 ILILV
+163 VLILV

-180 PMILYIILGALI
+180 PMIIYIILGGLI
-192 SCVQGAHPEYLL
+192 SYIQGAHPEYLL

-272 YKDRVPKE
+272 YKERVPKE

-307 IESDHMELVEQEYN
+307 IENDHMELVEQEYN
-321 FKEEITKMARVTATR
+321 FKEEITKLARVTATR
-336 IGDKPIEFEMNMAV
+336 IGDKPIEFEMNLAI
-350 DIPDTLIGD
+350 DIPDILIGD

-422 RLDEDKNTTI
+422 RLDEKNTTI

-467 NLPQKIGKRIDPK
+467 NIPQKISKRQELK
-480 NKDKVSTN
+480 KDKDSNSTN
-488 DSIKI
+488 TKI
-493 DTSSKKI
+493 NTSNKKI

-515 MLKDLKYQVDD
+515 ILKDLKYQVDD
-526 CTSGKACLEKIKNG
+526 CNSGKECLEKISKG
-540 NKYDVILMD
+540 SKYDVILMD
-549 IMMPEMSGEETLK
+549 IMMPEMSGDETLK
-562 ELKKDSDFITP
+562 ELKKDDSFITP
-573 VVALTADALSGCEEK
+573 VIALTADALSGCEEK
-588 YKSLGFTEYL
+588 YKNLGFSDYL
-598 SKPFKREELD
+598 PKPFKKDELD
-608 DKLKKIL
+608 DKLRKIL
-615 GDDNKIL
+615 GNDNKIS
-622 WDKVDEV
+622 WDNVDEV
-629 VICDD
+629 VICSDK
-634 EDGEK
+634 EMN